1 MEKEVQLAKVAQA
14 LNTLAARAYDVGRYF
29 VTIDQVDNCRSRN
42 YQRNFI
48 GFDVG
53 WNGSRCITRYFYE
66 SMEISRVS
74 HKSSLRCMSGLGT

>member
-42 YQRNFI
+42 YQRNFNRFYRVRREI
-48 GFDVG
+48 GRAHV
-53 WNGSRCITRYFYE
+53 
-66 SMEISRVS
+66 
-74 HKSSLRCMSGLGT
+74 